1 MLLRILAAL
10 PVTTAEAERMFSKV
24 DKAATAVRS
33 SMDEDRLES
42 LILIQAHRDQ
52 TPSKDLI
59 TDRFYFIFF
68 ICNVSKST
76 FCSVG
81 KQYLFLY
88 A

>member
-59 TDRFYFIFF
+59 TDRFYFIL
-68 ICNVSKST
+68 
-76 FCSVG
+76 
-81 KQYLFLY
+81 LFAMSQNRRFVL
-88 A
+88 